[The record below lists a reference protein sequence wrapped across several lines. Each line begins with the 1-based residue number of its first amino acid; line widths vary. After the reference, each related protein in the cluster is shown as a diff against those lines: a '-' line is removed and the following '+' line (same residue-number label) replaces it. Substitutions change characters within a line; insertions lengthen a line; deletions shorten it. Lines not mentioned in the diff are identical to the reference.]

1 MGILITLFILLL
13 SDKFY
18 LNLTN
23 LIQTVSFEDVGK
35 FDKEL
40 KELLIKV
47 ISIIKYKSK
56 NVSY

>member
-1 MGILITLFILLL
+1 ML

-23 LIQTVSFEDVGK
+23 LIQTVSIEDVGK